1 MKNKALS
8 CLLMHFLFVLYSFYT
23 VLGKKAS
30 SFDFLSVNFCFLY
43 CAMIFILFVYAVL
56 WQQVLKSIPLSIAS
70 ANKAVTIFWG
80 MWWGFLFFNEE
91 ISIKKIAGAFIIIT
105 GILILSFSD
114 QINSFIEK
122 KSHKENHE

>member
-8 CLLMHFLFVLYSFYT
+8 CILMHFIFVLYSFYT
-23 VLGKKAS
+23 VLGKKS
-30 SFDFLSVNFCFLY
+30 SGFDFLSVNFCFLY

>member
-1 MKNKALS
+1 MKNKAFS
-8 CLLMHFLFVLYSFYT
+8 YILMHFLFILYSFYT

-30 SFDFLSVNFCFLY
+30 SFEFLSINFCILY
-43 CAMIFILFVYAVL
+43 CGMIFILFIYAVL
-56 WQQVLKSIPLSIAS
+56 WQQVLKSIALSIAS

-91 ISIKKIAGAFIIIT
+91 ISVKKIIGAFIIIT

-114 QINSFIEK
+114 QLNSFIK
-122 KSHKENHE
+122 NLTKENHE

>member
-8 CLLMHFLFVLYSFYT
+8 CILMHFIFVLYSFYT

-30 SFDFLSVNFCFLY
+30 GFAFLSVNFCFLY

>member
-8 CLLMHFLFVLYSFYT
+8 CILMHFIFVLYSFYT

-30 SFDFLSVNFCFLY
+30 YFDFLSVKFCFLY

>member
-1 MKNKALS
+1 
-8 CLLMHFLFVLYSFYT
+8 MHFIFVLYSFYT

-30 SFDFLSVNFCFLY
+30 GFDFLSVNFCFLY

-91 ISIKKIAGAFIIIT
+91 ISIKKITGAFIIIT

>member
-1 MKNKALS
+1 
-8 CLLMHFLFVLYSFYT
+8 MHFLFILYSFYT
-23 VLGKKAS
+23 VLGKKAA
-30 SFDFLSVNFCFLY
+30 SFDFLSINFCILY
-43 CAMIFILFVYAVL
+43 CAMIFILFIYAVL
-56 WQQVLKSIPLSIAS
+56 WQQVLKSIALSIAS

-91 ISIKKIAGAFIIIT
+91 ISVKKIIGAFIIIT

-122 KSHKENHE
+122 NLTKENHE

>member
-8 CLLMHFLFVLYSFYT
+8 CILMHFIFVLYSFYT

-30 SFDFLSVNFCFLY
+30 GFDFLSVNFCFLY

-114 QINSFIEK
+114 QINSFIGK

>member
-8 CLLMHFLFVLYSFYT
+8 YILMHFIFVLYSFYT

-30 SFDFLSVNFCFLY
+30 GFAFLSVNFCFLY

>member
-1 MKNKALS
+1 MKNKAFS
-8 CLLMHFLFVLYSFYT
+8 YILMHFLFILYSFYT
-23 VLGKKAS
+23 VLGKKAA
-30 SFDFLSVNFCFLY
+30 SFEFLSTNFCILY
-43 CAMIFILFVYAVL
+43 CAMIFILFIYAVL
-56 WQQVLKSIPLSIAS
+56 WQQVLKSIALSIAS

-122 KSHKENHE
+122 KSHQGKS